1 MPLSQSELL
10 DLVDEVNVAVAQVI
24 ASYAEL
30 NEGMIDDAATDAAKD
45 KLERLKAK
53 TDDAKRRLSDL
64 KDRQRHKREVEKRR
78 KEHERQTARSAANE
92 SKSPQ
97 SRVALLNAKGQ
108 WIGWVETQ
116 RDGKVNVYDAR
127 GRIVARELAGITLD
141 RTGRFV
147 GKGRQGLVVL
157 GSALRPRC

>member
-1 MPLSQSELL
+1 MPLTQSELL
-10 DLVDEVNVAVAQVI
+10 DLIDEVNVAVAQAI

-30 NEGMIDDAATDAAKD
+30 NEGMIDDAATGAAKE

-53 TDDAKRRLSDL
+53 TDDAKQRLADL
-64 KDRQRHKREVEKRR
+64 KDQQRHKAEVERQRR
-78 KEHERQTARSAANE
+78 ERERERQSTNE

-127 GRIVARELAGITLD
+127 GRIVARELNGITLD

-147 GKGRQGLVVL
+147 GRGRQGLVVL
-157 GSALRPRC
+157 GQGLQSF